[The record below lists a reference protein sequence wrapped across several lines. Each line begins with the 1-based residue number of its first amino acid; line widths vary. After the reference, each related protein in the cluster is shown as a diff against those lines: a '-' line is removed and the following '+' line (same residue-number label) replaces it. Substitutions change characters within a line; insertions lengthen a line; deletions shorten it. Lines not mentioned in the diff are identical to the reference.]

1 MRIALLLSLALLTTA
16 PLFAQ
21 QAQTQP
27 EAAPSLAAQYAPIP
41 DVETLMRQVEAN
53 QKHMDEIRKDY
64 RYRALETDQ
73 DLNKDGSVKKT
84 ETEESEIFY
93 VNGHTI
99 ERVVKRD
106 GKDLNPKEQQ
116 KEQERVDKAV
126 AQAKAAK
133 PDTTTDSRGNTIL
146 SVSRLLQLGTV
157 TAPRRMFLKGRSTL
171 VFDFVGDRRAKSS
184 NMSEGVMKDL
194 TGTVWIDEADRQVI
208 RMEAHFEQNFH
219 IAGGMLV
226 NIEKGT
232 NFIFEQAL
240 VNNEVW
246 LPTSIDGRGK
256 ARVLLLKSFN
266 GHFHTA
272 YSDYH
277 KYTADVKILPGATPV
292 TADPPSPPQP

>member
-1 MRIALLLSLALLTTA
+1 MRIALLLSLALIPA
-16 PLFAQ
+16 MPLCAQ
-21 QAQTQP
+21 NQPQTRP
-27 EAAPSLAAQYAPIP
+27 DAAPSLAAQYAPIP

-64 RYRALETDQ
+64 RYHALETDQ

-84 ETEESEIFY
+84 ETEESEVFY

-99 ERVVKRD
+99 ERLVKRD

-126 AQAKAAK
+126 ARARAAK
-133 PDTTTDSRGNTIL
+133 PETADSRGNSIV

-157 TAPRRMFLKGRSTL
+157 TAPRRMFIKGRSTL
-171 VFDFVGDRRAKSS
+171 VFDFVGDTRAKSS

-194 TGTVWIDEADRQVI
+194 TGTVWIDEANRQVM
-208 RMEAHFEQNFH
+208 RMEAHFEKNFH
-219 IAGGMLV
+219 LAGGLLV

-256 ARVLLLKSFN
+256 ARVLLFKSFD

-277 KYTADVKILPGATPV
+277 KYTSDVKILPGATPV
-292 TADPPSPPQP
+292 TADPPPQP